1 MSAKYDKNVTEVNLR
16 SKKLFKKIQMS
27 NKVIFPKQLEKFD
40 IDRMLKNVKITFVV
54 FVLKAT
60 RKFFFISSTDI
71 KVE

>member
-1 MSAKYDKNVTEVNLR
+1 
-16 SKKLFKKIQMS
+16 MS